1 MRNIIKCIS
10 ASATALAVTSCS
22 GDDATNAV
30 FMVFVLG
37 AIAVFMAVIIIIA
50 KELNKQ
56 KEDEEKARLELEE
69 KRKAELEERRKAY
82 ESKLAAL
89 NSEIGRADKTII
101 FGEYDL
107 DNEIRVYSGRNSIT
121 IFGKSYD
128 FKAILS
134 CTSTDD
140 YSVKRGK
147 AKIDT
152 SGDTSTDTIGA
163 VGRAVVGGLIA
174 GEAGAIIGGATAG
187 SSTSMTGTIKYGDD
201 RILHNYT
208 VWVTV
213 RDIATPTIE
222 IHTGADA
229 RLTNEVVA
237 LMNVI
242 IEGNKA

>member
-1 MRNIIKCIS
+1 MRNIIKCLS
-10 ASATALAVTSCS
+10 ASATALAVASCS
-22 GDDATNAV
+22 GDEATNAV
-30 FMVFVLG
+30 FIVFVLG
-37 AIAVFMAVIIIIA
+37 SIAVFMAVIIIIA

-69 KRKAELEERRKAY
+69 KRKTELEERRMAY

-89 NSEIGRADKTII
+89 NSVIGRADKTII

-107 DNEIRVYSGRNSIT
+107 DSEIRVYSGRNSIT

-152 SGDTSTDTIGA
+152 SGDTSSDTLGA
-163 VGRAVVGGLIA
+163 VGRAVVGGLVA

-201 RILHNYT
+201 KILHNYT

-222 IHTGADA
+222 IHTGADS
-229 RLTNEVVA
+229 RLTNEVVS

-242 IEGNKA
+242 IEANKA

>member
-1 MRNIIKCIS
+1 M
-10 ASATALAVTSCS
+10 AAVSCENS
-22 GDDATNAV
+22 GDNAV
-30 FMVFVLG
+30 LLMVTTFG
-37 AIAVFMAVIIIIA
+37 IIAVVIIIFVVESVR
-50 KELNKQ
+50 KEEQ
-56 KEDEEKARLELEE
+56 EKARRRQEWRD
-69 KRKAELEERRKAY
+69 KIKAEKEARIKAY
-82 ESKLAAL
+82 ESGLAAL
-89 NSEIGRADKTII
+89 RSEFGDADKTIALA
-101 FGEYDL
+101 EHDL
-107 DNEIRVYSGRNSIT
+107 DSEIRVYSGRNSIT

-152 SGDTSTDTIGA
+152 SGDTSTDTLGA
-163 VGRAVVGGLIA
+163 VGRAVVGGLVA

-201 RILHNYT
+201 KILHNYT

-229 RLTNEVVA
+229 RLTNEIVA

-242 IEGNKA
+242 IEGNKG

>member
-1 MRNIIKCIS
+1 MKRSFLRHS
-10 ASATALAVTSCS
+10 ALALTALAAVSCESS
-22 GDDATNAV
+22 GDN
-30 FMVFVLG
+30 G
-37 AIAVFMAVIIIIA
+37 ALLLVTTFGIITVVIIIFVV
-50 KELNKQ
+50 ESVRNEEQ
-56 KEDEEKARLELEE
+56 EKARRRQEWRD
-69 KRKAELEERRKAY
+69 KIKAEKEARIKAY
-82 ESKLAAL
+82 ESGLAAL
-89 NSEIGRADKTII
+89 RAELGDADKTIALA
-101 FGEYDL
+101 EHDL
-107 DNEIRVYSGRNSIT
+107 DSEIRVYSARNAIT
-121 IFGKSYD
+121 ILGKTYE

-152 SGDTSTDTIGA
+152 SGDTSTDTLGA

-201 RILHNYT
+201 KIQHDYT

-229 RLTNEVVA
+229 RLTNEIVA

-242 IEGNKA
+242 IEGNKG

>member
-1 MRNIIKCIS
+1 MKRSFLRHS
-10 ASATALAVTSCS
+10 ALALTALAAVSCENS
-22 GDDATNAV
+22 GDNAV
-30 FMVFVLG
+30 LLMVTTFG
-37 AIAVFMAVIIIIA
+37 IIAVVIIIFVVESVR
-50 KELNKQ
+50 KEEQ
-56 KEDEEKARLELEE
+56 EKARRRQEWRD
-69 KRKAELEERRKAY
+69 KIKAEKEARIKAY
-82 ESKLAAL
+82 ESGLAAL
-89 NSEIGRADKTII
+89 RSEFGDADKTIALA
-101 FGEYDL
+101 EHDL
-107 DNEIRVYSGRNSIT
+107 DSEIRVYSARNAIT
-121 IFGKSYD
+121 ILGKTYD

-229 RLTNEVVA
+229 RLTNEIVA

-242 IEGNKA
+242 IEGNKG

>member
-1 MRNIIKCIS
+1 MNRKHLRYS
-10 ASATALAVTSCS
+10 ALALV
-22 GDDATNAV
+22 A
-30 FMVFVLG
+30 LG
-37 AIAVFMAVIIIIA
+37 AVSCGGDLYEGSLLIMGVFGILGLVGGIFGIVAI
-50 KELNKQ
+50 N
-56 KEDEEKARLELEE
+56 EE
-69 KRKAELEERRKAY
+69 KRERERKRQEWQAKMKAEKEERAKAY
-82 ESKLAAL
+82 ESGLAAL
-89 NSEIGRADKTII
+89 RAELGDADKTIALA
-101 FGEYDL
+101 EHDL
-107 DNEIRVYSGRNSIT
+107 DSEIRVYSARNAIT
-121 IFGKSYD
+121 ILGKTYD

-152 SGDTSTDTIGA
+152 SGDTSTDTLGA

-201 RILHNYT
+201 KILHNYT

-242 IEGNKA
+242 IAGNQKV

>member
-1 MRNIIKCIS
+1 MAFVSCGADQDQN
-10 ASATALAVTSCS
+10 TAI
-22 GDDATNAV
+22 
-30 FMVFVLG
+30 MVFVLG
-37 AIAVFMAVIIIIA
+37 FVAVTMIMIIILA

-56 KEDEEKARLELEE
+56 KEDEEKVRLDLEE
-69 KRKAELEERRKAY
+69 KRKAELEDRRKAY

-152 SGDTSTDTIGA
+152 SGDTSTDTLGA
-163 VGRAVVGGLIA
+163 VGRAVVGGLVA

-187 SSTSMTGTIKYGDD
+187 SSASMTGTIKYGDD
-201 RILHNYT
+201 KILHNYT

-222 IHTGADA
+222 IHTGADS
-229 RLTNEVVA
+229 RLTNEVIS

-242 IEGNKA
+242 IEANKA

>member
-1 MRNIIKCIS
+1 MKIDYLKS
-10 ASATALAVTSCS
+10 LSVPVVALTAVSCDNS
-22 GDDATNAV
+22 GDAAV
-30 FMVFVLG
+30 LLMVTTIGV
-37 AIAVFMAVIIIIA
+37 IAVVIIIFVVNS
-50 KELNKQ
+50 LRQ
-56 KEDEEKARLELEE
+56 EERERE
-69 KRKAELEERRKAY
+69 KRRQEWQAKMKAEKEVRVKAY
-82 ESKLAAL
+82 ESGLAAL
-89 NSEIGRADKTII
+89 RSEFGDADKTIALA
-101 FGEYDL
+101 EHDL
-107 DNEIRVYSGRNSIT
+107 DSEIRVYSGRNAIT
-121 IFGKSYD
+121 IFGKTYD

-152 SGDTSTDTIGA
+152 EGDTSTDTLGV

-201 RILHNYT
+201 KILHNYT

-229 RLTNEVVA
+229 RLTNEIVA

-242 IEGNKA
+242 IEGNKG

>member
-1 MRNIIKCIS
+1 MRNSVKFLS
-10 ASATALAVTSCS
+10 AAAVAMAFVSCGADQDQNTAI
-22 GDDATNAV
+22 
-30 FMVFVLG
+30 MVFVLC
-37 AIAVFMAVIIIIA
+37 AFAALATMIIVLVR
-50 KELNKQ
+50 ESDKQ
-56 KEDEEKARLELEE
+56 KEEEEKARLELEE
-69 KRKAELEERRKAY
+69 KRKTELEERRRAY

-89 NSEIGRADKTII
+89 NSDIGRADKTII

-152 SGDTSTDTIGA
+152 SGDTSTDTLGA
-163 VGRAVVGGLIA
+163 VGRAVVGGLVA

-187 SSTSMTGTIKYGDD
+187 SSASMTGTIKYGDD
-201 RILHNYT
+201 KILHNYT

-222 IHTGADA
+222 IHTGADS
-229 RLTNEVVA
+229 RLTNEVVS

-242 IEGNKA
+242 IEANKA

>member
-1 MRNIIKCIS
+1 MAFVSCG
-10 ASATALAVTSCS
+10 ADQDQDTAI
-22 GDDATNAV
+22 
-30 FMVFVLG
+30 MVFVLG
-37 AIAVFMAVIIIIA
+37 FVAVIMIMIIIIA

-242 IEGNKA
+242 IAGNQKV

>member
-56 KEDEEKARLELEE
+56 KEEEARLELEE
-69 KRKAELEERRKAY
+69 KRKTELEERRKAY

-128 FKAILS
+128 FKAILA

-152 SGDTSTDTIGA
+152 SGDTSTDTLGA
-163 VGRAVVGGLIA
+163 VGRAMVGGLIA

-187 SSTSMTGTIKYGDD
+187 SSTSMTGIIKYGDD
-201 RILHNYT
+201 KILHNYT

-229 RLTNEVVA
+229 RLTNEIAA

>member
-1 MRNIIKCIS
+1 MTFVSCGADQDQNT
-10 ASATALAVTSCS
+10 ATMVFILCAFAALAT
-22 GDDATNAV
+22 
-30 FMVFVLG
+30 MIIVL
-37 AIAVFMAVIIIIA
+37 VR
-50 KELNKQ
+50 ESDKQ
-56 KEDEEKARLELEE
+56 KEEEEKARLELEE
-69 KRKAELEERRKAY
+69 KRKTELEERRKAY

-152 SGDTSTDTIGA
+152 SGDTSTDTLGA

-201 RILHNYT
+201 KILHNYT